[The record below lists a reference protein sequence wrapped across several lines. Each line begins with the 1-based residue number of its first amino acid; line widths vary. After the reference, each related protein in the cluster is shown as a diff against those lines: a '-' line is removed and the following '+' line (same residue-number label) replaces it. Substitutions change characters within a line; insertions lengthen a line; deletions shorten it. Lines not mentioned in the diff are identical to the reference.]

1 LRILITGGTGFAGA
15 HLLGLLRQSDSQIA
29 VLSSTQPASCEAGVD
44 YHCVDIRDA
53 EGMRAVLQQLSP
65 DQIYHLAGVSTVD
78 AASRQPAEAYEINVI
93 GSHNL
98 FDAAMSAECPP
109 RILNVS
115 TAQVYAPSPRKL
127 SEDSALGPENPYAAS
142 KAMAEMLVYQY
153 RGRQK
158 GGIIT
163 ARSFN
168 HTGPGQ
174 SPAYVLPAM
183 AKQFAEIESGLRP
196 PRLSLGNLA
205 VKRDFTDVRDVVRAY
220 CMLLKHGKA
229 GEVYNVCSGTA
240 VALADVVE
248 MFRAMCDIKVT
259 IEREPSRVRSK
270 DTVEVSGDP
279 ARIHADTGWSPEI
292 PLEQTIC
299 DLLDYWRSR
308 CRSQDATV
316 SP

>member
-1 LRILITGGTGFAGA
+1 LRVLITGGTGFVGS
-15 HLLGLLRQSDSQIA
+15 HLVGLLKRESCQIS
-29 VLSSTQPASCEAGVD
+29 VLASTQAASRETGID
-44 YHCVDIRDA
+44 YHCVNIRDA
-53 EGMRAVLQQLSP
+53 QGVQAVLQQLSP

-78 AASRQPAEAYEINVI
+78 AARRQPSQAYETNVI
-93 GSHNL
+93 GTHNL
-98 FDAAMSAECPP
+98 FDAAMSGPRPP

-115 TAQVYAPSPRKL
+115 TAQVYAPSSRKL
-127 SEDSALGPENPYAAS
+127 AEINPLGPDNPYAAS

-153 RGRQK
+153 RGRER

-196 PRLSLGNLA
+196 PRLGLGNLD

-220 CMLLKHGKA
+220 YMLLMHGRA
-229 GEVYNVCSGTA
+229 GEIYNVCSGIA
-240 VALADVVE
+240 VALSDIVG
-248 MFRAMCDIKVT
+248 MFRAICDIEVA
-259 IEREPSRVRSK
+259 IDVEPSRVRSK
-270 DTVEVSGDP
+270 DAAEVSGDP
-279 ARIHADTGWSPEI
+279 AKIHADTGWRPEI
-292 PLEQTIC
+292 PLEQTIR

-308 CRSQDATV
+308 CPSQGTAV